1 MTPAER
7 RALLGDAVIEH
18 IRQLVAAA
26 PPPDAELV
34 AELRPIFTNPGNPAH
49 ADVEPSAAA

>member
-1 MTPAER
+1 MTPEER
-7 RALLGDAVIEH
+7 RALLGDDVIEH

-34 AELRPIFTNPGNPAH
+34 AALRPIFTNPGNP
-49 ADVEPSAAA
+49 VPEQPAAA